1 MCGSI
6 DSVIGYDYQS
16 FIDRQSKKASTFVS
30 IRKPFMINAIYVE
43 IDLETKQA
51 LKIERINEAM

>member
-1 MCGSI
+1 ML
-6 DSVIGYDYQS
+6 
-16 FIDRQSKKASTFVS
+16 SKEKTKKTSTFVS

-43 IDLETKQA
+43 IDLTTKQA